1 MLIEINEEMAERLP
15 ILTKMIGRKDDQDT
29 VNYAI
34 RVLGGVLSLALKRGQ
49 TINQLVSDIDYSIDR
64 ENERL
69 RNGGGRLMQ

>member
-1 MLIEINEEMAERLP
+1 MLVEISEEMAERLP

-34 RVLGGVLSLALKRGQ
+34 RVLGGVLGHALKRGQ